1 MEKKLSIY
9 FVMYMLPKVA
19 IIYLSFHSDRHIDD
33 AVSAWKKLTYP
44 KDRLAFVIVDN
55 PHPEFGNSVRMLE
68 ERVKPLSGRELS
80 EVIILPQAENL
91 GFAGGNNVGIQWALD
106 HGFDYVY
113 LHNDD
118 GFMAVNALEPIV
130 DTMEKDKTIGVA
142 QSLMLLHP
150 DTEYV
155 NSAGNAYHYLGFGFC
170 NEYRTKFADLRISS
184 IQDVGYTSGA
194 AVLLRADLLRQFGL
208 WDKDFFLYHED
219 MEYSLRLRIAG
230 YRAAV
235 VRDSLFFHKYQFGR
249 SIEKFYWMERNRFSV
264 LLMFFKIPTLLLLL
278 PMLIILEGGMWLFAL
293 RGGTLGVRFK
303 VYWYWLNPFH
313 WKLWLIKRRYI
324 QSIRKMSDREL
335 LKNAASTIE
344 FQEKMMQNP
353 ILTYVGNPLMKLYY
367 HIIVRGLIFW

>member
-155 NSAGNAYHYLGFGFC
+155 NSAGNAYHYLGFGFAMNIVPSLQIYVFHPSRC
-170 NEYRTKFADLRISS
+170 WLYQRCGRPFAS
-184 IQDVGYTSGA
+184 
-194 AVLLRADLLRQFGL
+194 
-208 WDKDFFLYHED
+208 
-219 MEYSLRLRIAG
+219 
-230 YRAAV
+230 
-235 VRDSLFFHKYQFGR
+235 
-249 SIEKFYWMERNRFSV
+249 
-264 LLMFFKIPTLLLLL
+264 
-278 PMLIILEGGMWLFAL
+278 
-293 RGGTLGVRFK
+293 
-303 VYWYWLNPFH
+303 
-313 WKLWLIKRRYI
+313 
-324 QSIRKMSDREL
+324 
-335 LKNAASTIE
+335 
-344 FQEKMMQNP
+344 
-353 ILTYVGNPLMKLYY
+353 
-367 HIIVRGLIFW
+367 